1 MFKRMFKLIAMV
13 IAFFSLVN
21 VARADILPP
30 GFEFAFFNDAIKTVI
45 LAPFS
50 LAGCNSLV

>member
-1 MFKRMFKLIAMV
+1 MLKRMFRLIAMV

-21 VARADILPP
+21 VARADLLPS
-30 GFEFAFFNDAIKTVI
+30 GFEFAFFNHAIKTVI